1 MQTCQSIEQYQ
12 DYPFSRCLPGQL
24 MLTGTT
30 KIYPQ
35 MWETSSMYLQIR
47 WYSEIQQKERKKKNV
62 CIFYVFCKA
71 FNKQK
76 HQFIEGWSRC
86 MHTYS
91 KFMADKIR
99 IILRYLKNT
108 STLQFKFTLWIII
121 GISKNV
127 KTQKCQHQIL
137 INKLKGCVS

>member
-1 MQTCQSIEQYQ
+1 MSKHRAVSGLPILALSSGPADAHGYDQ
-12 DYPFSRCLPGQL
+12 DLPPDVRDFIDVFTNQVVL
-24 MLTGTT
+24 RNTL
-30 KIYPQ
+30 
-35 MWETSSMYLQIR
+35 
-47 WYSEIQQKERKKKNV
+47 KERKKKNV

-99 IILRYLKNT
+99 IILRYLKTT